1 MKTALAALTAL
12 LVAAPAFAAEPP
24 MPRMF
29 RGVSMD
35 KGQWRMEILGGEHG
49 GRTLPG
55 GMPAMTMCTDNVLKE
70 EGRRG
75 GAPRAREGC
84 TYRMLKDTAD
94 EAVMETACPDGSSR
108 VTLRREG
115 DKRFLM
121 QAETKGRDGPSSMR
135 MRYTYEGA
143 CAQGP
148 GRGPGAMSFDKD
160 SEPCRQMKAQ
170 AAAMDPATACANAGA
185 QRAACEA
192 RMRAATE
199 QMQAMCR

>member
-29 RGVSMD
+29 RGISMD
-35 KGQWRMEILGGEHG
+35 KGQWRMEMLGGEHG
-49 GRTLPG
+49 GRSLPA

-70 EGRRG
+70 EGRSG
-75 GAPRAREGC
+75 GAPRGLEGC
-84 TYRMLKDTAD
+84 SYRMLKDTAD
-94 EAVMETACPDGSSR
+94 EAVVETACPDGSSR
-108 VTLRREG
+108 VTLKREG

-121 QAETKGRDGPSSMR
+121 QAEHKRREGPSSMR
-135 MRYTYEGA
+135 VRYTYEGA
-143 CAQGP
+143 CAQGQ
-148 GRGPGAMSFDKD
+148 GAMSLDKD

-170 AAAMDPATACANAGA
+170 AAAMEPATACANAGA

-192 RMRAATE
+192 RMRAAVE
-199 QMQAMCR
+199 QMSAMCR